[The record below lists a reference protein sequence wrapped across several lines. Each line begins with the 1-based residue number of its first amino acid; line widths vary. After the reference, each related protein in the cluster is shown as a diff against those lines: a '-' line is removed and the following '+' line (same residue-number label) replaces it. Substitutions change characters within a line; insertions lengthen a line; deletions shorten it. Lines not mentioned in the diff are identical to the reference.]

1 MEWLTV
7 ISLIVIGI
15 ALVVVEFIFIPGTT
29 IVGIFGIVAIMA
41 GIALS
46 FRYFDN
52 AIGWYTLGGTGITC
66 GVMFYFAFRSR
77 AWERFALKSTID
89 GRVNEVDTQVLKAGE
104 EGQTVSALRPMGKA
118 ELHGK
123 MVEVTTLGGYV
134 ESGKRIRIV
143 RISTHQIV
151 VEPVI

>member
-29 IVGIFGIVAIMA
+29 IVGIFGIIAIM
-41 GIALS
+41 GGLVLS
-46 FRYFDN
+46 FQYFDN
-52 AIGWYTLGGTGITC
+52 AIGWYTIGGTGLLC
-66 GVMFYFAFRSR
+66 GVIFYFAFRTR
-77 AWERFALKSTID
+77 AWERFALKSTIA
-89 GRVNEVDTQVLKAGE
+89 GRVNEVDTQTLKAGE

-118 ELHGK
+118 ELQGK
-123 MVEVTTLGGYV
+123 MVEVTTLGGYI

-143 RISTHQIV
+143 RVSTNQIV